1 MGAAPVLAR
10 QDGEAD
16 VTQQNGVRRSPPGD
30 VQAVLRDGR
39 AAHGS
44 AMVLRLAARPDGGP
58 AGVTVIASRKVGGA
72 VTRNRAK
79 RRLREAIRR
88 VEVPVGI
95 DVVVVARGA
104 ALTAPL
110 PSLVSELDGLLARA
124 AGGAAS

>member
-1 MGAAPVLAR
+1 MTHNGA
-10 QDGEAD
+10 
-16 VTQQNGVRRSPPGD
+16 RRTPPRD

-44 AMVLRLAARPDGGP
+44 AMVLRLAARQDP
-58 AGVTVIASRKVGGA
+58 APAAVTVIASRKVGSA

-79 RRLREAIRR
+79 RRLREAVRQ
-88 VEVPVGI
+88 VTLPAGA

-110 PSLVSELDGLLARA
+110 PDLVGELEALVRRVAPHPEAAR
-124 AGGAAS
+124 